1 MHFKIKFIALSN
13 MKVFI
18 EPLCFLLD
26 SLSIKIYYDNV
37 RLTEQKFQMA
47 THVNDLFGK
56 QLIMQIKCKYI
67 LILMH

>member
-1 MHFKIKFIALSN
+1 

-26 SLSIKIYYDNV
+26 SLPIKIYYDNV
-37 RLTEQKFQMA
+37 RLIEQKQMA

-56 QLIMQIKCKYI
+56 QLSMQIKCKYI
-67 LILMH
+67 F

>member
-18 EPLCFLLD
+18 EPLRFLLD

-47 THVNDLFGK
+47 THVNDSFGK

-67 LILMH
+67 S